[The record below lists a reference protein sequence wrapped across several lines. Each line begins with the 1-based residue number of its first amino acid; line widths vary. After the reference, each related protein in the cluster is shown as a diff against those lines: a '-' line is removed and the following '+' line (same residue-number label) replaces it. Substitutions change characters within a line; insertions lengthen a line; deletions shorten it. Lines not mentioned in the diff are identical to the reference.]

1 METKERAGRNR
12 TLTVFPDEIEP
23 LRKQITSIDGL
34 KSRKDYLNKTINGRW
49 ASEWVIP
56 MLRQRTGRISA
67 AFVFR

>member
-34 KSRKDYLNKTINGRW
+34 KSRKDYLNKTINGT
-49 ASEWVIP
+49 ATDNS
-56 MLRQRTGRISA
+56 ISTNNYH
-67 AFVFR
+67 F